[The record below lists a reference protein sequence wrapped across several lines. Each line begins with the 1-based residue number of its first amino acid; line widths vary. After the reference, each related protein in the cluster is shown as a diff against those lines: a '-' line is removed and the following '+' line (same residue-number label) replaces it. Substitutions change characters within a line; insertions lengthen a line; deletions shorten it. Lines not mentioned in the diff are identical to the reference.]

1 MKKEEKITEA
11 MRDIK
16 FVEKIIDIRSPE
28 EMQKAFATKEI
39 DLSLEDA
46 QAVISTIKKLSES
59 KSGEVSDEDL
69 EEISGGATSSTNSI
83 IPFVVIGGLM
93 TAIVVG
99 DSVNKV
105 YKICEMAKEYNK
117 KGSDNQYYKGYRDGR
132 SRGFCDGYN
141 YAYGKHR

>member
-39 DLSLEDA
+39 DLSLKEA

-59 KSGEVSDEDL
+59 KPGEVSDEDL

-83 IPFVVIGGLM
+83 IPLVIIGGLAASM
-93 TAIVVG
+93 VVANTV
-99 DSVNKV
+99 DKV
-105 YKICEMAKEYNK
+105 YRICKIAKEIKDLAEPRYIVLR
-117 KGSDNQYYKGYRDGR
+117 Y
-132 SRGFCDGYN
+132 
-141 YAYGKHR
+141 

>member
-1 MKKEEKITEA
+1 

-39 DLSLEDA
+39 DLSLEEA

-83 IPFVVIGGLM
+83 IPLVIIGGLAASM
-93 TAIVVG
+93 VVANTV
-99 DSVNKV
+99 DKV
-105 YKICEMAKEYNK
+105 YRICKIAKEIKDLAEPRYIVLR
-117 KGSDNQYYKGYRDGR
+117 Y
-132 SRGFCDGYN
+132 
-141 YAYGKHR
+141 

>member
-39 DLSLEDA
+39 DLSLEEA
-46 QAVISTIKKLSES
+46 QAAISTIKKLSES
-59 KSGEVSDEDL
+59 KPGEVSDEDL

-83 IPFVVIGGLM
+83 IPLVIIGGLAASM
-93 TAIVVG
+93 VVANTV
-99 DSVNKV
+99 DKV
-105 YKICEMAKEYNK
+105 YRICKIAKEIKDLAEPRYIVLR
-117 KGSDNQYYKGYRDGR
+117 Y
-132 SRGFCDGYN
+132 
-141 YAYGKHR
+141 

>member
-28 EMQKAFATKEI
+28 EMQKAFAKKEI
-39 DLSLEDA
+39 ELSLKEA

-83 IPFVVIGGLM
+83 IPLVIIGGLAASM
-93 TAIVVG
+93 VVANTV
-99 DSVNKV
+99 DKV
-105 YKICEMAKEYNK
+105 YRICKIAKEIKDLAEPRYIVLR
-117 KGSDNQYYKGYRDGR
+117 Y
-132 SRGFCDGYN
+132 
-141 YAYGKHR
+141 

>member
-1 MKKEEKITEA
+1 MEKEEKITEA

-39 DLSLEDA
+39 DLSLKEA

-59 KSGEVSDEDL
+59 KPGEVSDEDL

-83 IPFVVIGGLM
+83 IPLVIIGGLAASM
-93 TAIVVG
+93 VVANTV
-99 DSVNKV
+99 DKV
-105 YKICEMAKEYNK
+105 YRICKIAKEIKDLAEPRYIVLR
-117 KGSDNQYYKGYRDGR
+117 Y
-132 SRGFCDGYN
+132 
-141 YAYGKHR
+141 

>member
-28 EMQKAFATKEI
+28 EMQKAFANKEI
-39 DLSLEDA
+39 DLSLKEA

-59 KSGEVSDEDL
+59 KPGEVSDEDL

-83 IPFVVIGGLM
+83 IPLVIIGGLAASM
-93 TAIVVG
+93 VVANTV
-99 DSVNKV
+99 DKV
-105 YKICEMAKEYNK
+105 YRICKIAKEIKDLAEPRYIVLR
-117 KGSDNQYYKGYRDGR
+117 Y
-132 SRGFCDGYN
+132 
-141 YAYGKHR
+141 

>member
-39 DLSLEDA
+39 DLSLEEA

-83 IPFVVIGGLM
+83 IPLVIIGGLAASM
-93 TAIVVG
+93 VVANTV
-99 DSVNKV
+99 DKV
-105 YKICEMAKEYNK
+105 YRICKIAKEIKDLAEPRYIVLR
-117 KGSDNQYYKGYRDGR
+117 Y
-132 SRGFCDGYN
+132 
-141 YAYGKHR
+141 